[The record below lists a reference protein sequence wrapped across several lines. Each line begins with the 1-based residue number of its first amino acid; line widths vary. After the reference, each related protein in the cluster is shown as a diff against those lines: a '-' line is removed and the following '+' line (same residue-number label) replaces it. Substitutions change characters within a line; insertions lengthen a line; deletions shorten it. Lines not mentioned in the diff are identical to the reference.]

1 MSAPSSTSQPSGS
14 ALSGKSHHETLPED
28 RVPWRE
34 KLGLGLGNA
43 AAGCPATFH
52 TLVSPIF
59 NMMLGMSPALIS
71 TVLFVQRLWD
81 AFTDPLIGQ
90 FSDNFRSRWGRRL
103 PLMAVSAFPMAAV
116 FFGLWWFPREASEMW
131 LFFHLLIVSLT
142 FYSVQTFYSMSL
154 MGLRIEATDDYHE
167 RTRVAMIAM
176 IFGFVFQISSQ
187 WLFPL
192 VQLDYFGD
200 TIIGL
205 RTVML
210 VVAAVYFL
218 MALLPIWLCRE
229 RNYERVAARQ
239 PRLKLRESF
248 LHVWNNPPLKRVV
261 ISRLI
266 ESFGYNIVG
275 MFAVY
280 MNNYYVFGG
289 DLKRAAWA
297 YGFMGSAFMISAVIC
312 SAFVYPALSKRLGK
326 KRTFQ
331 VAVCVLMAGCLA
343 KLVVYQPGL
352 PWLQL
357 IVLISNGAAIS
368 GIALMGASM
377 LGDIAD
383 YEEWRTG
390 QRNEAFFAS
399 MLSWCDKAGSS
410 LGSLICGFILV
421 WIGFDA
427 QSGAQGARTLSLM
440 KFFYFFMPFIGAVI
454 AFFIMR
460 NYELDEDKVYEIKA
474 ELARR
479 HLSESTATLSRPH
492 S

>member
-1 MSAPSSTSQPSGS
+1 MTDHPTPAGPARG
-14 ALSGKSHHETLPED
+14 GHHETRPED

-43 AAGCPATFH
+43 AAGCPATLH
-52 TLVSPIF
+52 TLINPIF
-59 NMMLGMSPALIS
+59 NMTLGMSPALIS
-71 TVLFVQRLWD
+71 TVLFIQRLWD

-90 FSDNFRSRWGRRL
+90 FSDNFRSRRGRRL
-103 PLMAVSAFPMAAV
+103 PLMAASALPMSAL
-116 FFGLWWFPREASEMW
+116 FFALWWFPRGAGETW
-131 LFFHLLIVSLT
+131 LFFHLLVVSLA

-176 IFGFVFQISSQ
+176 VFGFVFQISSQ

-192 VQLDYFGD
+192 TRLEIFGD
-200 TIIGL
+200 PVTGL
-205 RTVML
+205 RNVML
-210 VVAAVYFL
+210 VVAAIYL
-218 MALLPIWLCRE
+218 LLALLPVWLCRE

-239 PRLKLRESF
+239 PRLKLRES
-248 LHVWNNPPLKRVV
+248 LRHVWHNPPLKRVV
-261 ISRLI
+261 ASRLI

-289 DLKRAAWA
+289 DLQRAAWA
-297 YGFMGSAFMISAVIC
+297 YGFMGSAFMLSAVGC
-312 SAFVYPALSKRLGK
+312 SVFVYPALSKRLGK

-331 VAVCVLMAGCLA
+331 IAVCVLMAGCLA

-357 IVLISNGAAIS
+357 VVLVSNGAAIS

-390 QRNEAFFAS
+390 RRNEAFLAS
-399 MLSWCDKAGSS
+399 ILSWCDKAGSS

-427 QSGAQGARTLSLM
+427 QTGAQGARTLGLM
-440 KFFYFFMPFIGAVI
+440 KFFYFLMPFAGALA

-460 NYELDEDKVYEIKA
+460 NYELDEDRVYEIKA

-479 HLSESTATLSRPH
+479 RATSSPLPSTQPASPLP
-492 S
+492 